1 MQRAGKGRPQ
11 AEIQNIKT
19 RLSELAEGVLEGD
32 IDRADAAVAGQLL
45 NYVIRAVGMELKV
58 REQEEILRRVEELEA
73 LLERQREQKGAAS
86 W

>member
-1 MQRAGKGRPQ
+1 
-11 AEIQNIKT
+11 
-19 RLSELAEGVLEGD
+19 VLEGNA
-32 IDRADAAVAGQLL
+32 DRADAAVAGQLL

>member
-1 MQRAGKGRPQ
+1 M
-11 AEIQNIKT
+11 
-19 RLSELAEGVLEGD
+19 
-32 IDRADAAVAGQLL
+32 L